1 MVPPAFRVN
10 SRSEF
15 RHHFAAQLAD
25 SDDELI
31 ADHVLVEL
39 DAAVPPWMDTGLSVH
54 AGDQITVLLCGRVF
68 LDEAADL
75 WLDPEL
81 QVWARVGGRG
91 PIVRGTRA
99 SHTFTSAHDGNVELG
114 NVNPAEWLDHDGAI
128 GVDPGLYGFMT
139 GGTTVAILR
148 WAPGVDPAE
157 ALERLGSESDV
168 EGILAGEAERLEER
182 AGTPPTGWEH
192 LWYLGPS
199 EVFAE
204 VEPGIIACDA
214 RNTFAIIC
222 HDAEMALTAETTLSW
237 AWKVDRLP
245 SVTAEDS
252 LPTHD
257 YLSIAVEFDDG
268 LDLTYQWSAGLEMES
283 SYRCPL
289 PHWSERET
297 HLVVRSGRS
306 ELGGWLSED
315 RNVYTD
321 RAAAIGGADPAR
333 ITRVWLI
340 AVSAFQHGIGSCSYS
355 GIRLANATAS
365 CTVL

>member
-1 MVPPAFRVN
+1 VVRPIFRVT
-10 SRSEF
+10 SRQEF
-15 RHHFAAQLAD
+15 RDHFTALLAD
-25 SDDELI
+25 IDHDVI

-39 DAAVPPWMDTGLSVH
+39 DAAAPPWMDTGLPVH
-54 AGDQITVLLCGRVF
+54 AGNQITVMLCGRVY

-81 QVWARVGGRG
+81 QVWSRVGGRG
-91 PIVRGTRA
+91 PIVRGSRA
-99 SHTFTSAHDGNVELG
+99 SNTFTSVHDGNVELG
-114 NVNPAEWLDHDGAI
+114 NVNPAEWLDHNGAI
-128 GVDPGLYGFMT
+128 GVDPGLYEFMS

-148 WAPGVDPAE
+148 WAPGVDPAL
-157 ALERLGSESDV
+157 ALAGLASQSDF
-168 EGILAGEAERLEER
+168 EGLLAGEAERLEER
-182 AGTPPTGWEH
+182 AGNPPNGWEH

-199 EVFAE
+199 EVFAD
-204 VEPGIIACDA
+204 VGPGIITCEAP
-214 RNTFAIIC
+214 NTFAIIC
-222 HDAEMALTAETTLSW
+222 HDAEMALTPDTTLSW

-245 SVTAEDS
+245 ADTAEDS

-268 LDLTYQWSAGLEMES
+268 LDLTYQWSALLDAEH

-306 ELGGWLSED
+306 ELGRWLREE
-315 RNVYTD
+315 RNVHAD
-321 RAAAIGGADPAR
+321 RAAAIGGSDPGR

-340 AVSAFQHGIGSCSYS
+340 AVSIFQHGVGSCSYS
-355 GIRLANATAS
+355 RIRLDNATTSRA
-365 CTVL
+365 VL

>member
-1 MVPPAFRVN
+1 MT
-10 SRSEF
+10 SRRQF
-15 RHHFAAQLAD
+15 RHHFAALLAD
-25 SDDELI
+25 PRHDAI
-31 ADHVLVEL
+31 ADHVIIEL
-39 DAAVPPWMDTGLSVH
+39 DASTPPWMDSGLSVH
-54 AGDQITVLLCGRVF
+54 AGDQVTVLLCGRVY

-99 SHTFTSAHDGNVELG
+99 SNTFTSAHDGNVELG
-114 NVNPAEWLDHDGAI
+114 NVNPGEWLDPDGAI
-128 GVDPGLYGFMT
+128 GVDPSLYGLMT

-148 WAPGVDPAE
+148 WAPGVDPAR
-157 ALERLGSESDV
+157 ALEQLSSEPDI
-168 EGILAGEAERLEER
+168 GGLLAGEVERLRDR
-182 AGTPPTGWEH
+182 AGNPPTGWEH

-204 VEPGIIACDA
+204 VEPGIITCDVE
-214 RNTFAIIC
+214 NTFAIIC
-222 HDAEMALTAETTLSW
+222 HDTEMALTPDTALSC

-245 SVTAEDS
+245 SATAEDS

-268 LDLTYQWSAGLEMES
+268 LDLTYQWSAGLEAGS

-289 PHWSERET
+289 PHWSDRET

-306 ELGGWLSED
+306 ELGRWLSEE

-321 RAAAIGGADPAR
+321 RAAAIGGADPGR

-340 AVSAFQHGIGSCSYS
+340 AVSAFQHG
-355 GIRLANATAS
+355 
-365 CTVL
+365 

>member
-1 MVPPAFRVN
+1 MVPPALRMT
-10 SRSEF
+10 SRQAF
-15 RHHFAAQLAD
+15 RHHFTALLAD
-25 SDDELI
+25 TPRDAI
-31 ADHVLVEL
+31 ADHVIVEL
-39 DAAVPPWMDTGLSVH
+39 DVSTPPWMDTGLSLH
-54 AGDQITVLLCGRVF
+54 AGDQITVLLCGRVY

-99 SHTFTSAHDGNVELG
+99 SNTFTSAHDGNVELG
-114 NVNPAEWLDHDGAI
+114 NVNPGEWLDHDGAI
-128 GVDPGLYGFMT
+128 GVDPGLYGFMA
-139 GGTTVAILR
+139 GGRTVAILR
-148 WAPGVDPAE
+148 WAPGVDPAP
-157 ALERLGSESDV
+157 ALERLGSDSDI
-168 EGILAGEAERLEER
+168 EGLLAGEAERLQER
-182 AGTPPTGWEH
+182 AGNPPKDWEH

-204 VEPGIIACDA
+204 VEPGVITCDA
-214 RNTFAIIC
+214 ENTFAIIC
-222 HDAEMALTAETTLSW
+222 REAEMALTPETTLSW

-245 SVTAEDS
+245 STADEDS

-297 HLVVRSGRS
+297 HLVVRSARS
-306 ELGGWLSED
+306 ELGAWLNEE

-321 RAAAIGGADPAR
+321 RAAAIGGADPGR
-333 ITRVWLI
+333 IIRVWLI
-340 AVSAFQHGIGSCSYS
+340 AVS
-355 GIRLANATAS
+355 
-365 CTVL
+365 

>member
-1 MVPPAFRVN
+1 M
-10 SRSEF
+10 SRQEF
-15 RHHFAAQLAD
+15 RDHFTALLAD
-25 SDDELI
+25 TDEDVI
-31 ADHVLVEL
+31 ADHVIVEL
-39 DAAVPPWMDTGLSVH
+39 DATTPPWADTGLSVH
-54 AGDQITVLLCGRVF
+54 AGDQVTVMVCGRVCF
-68 LDEAADL
+68 DEAADL

-99 SHTFTSAHDGNVELG
+99 SNTFTGARDGNVELG

-128 GVDPGLYGFMT
+128 GADTSVYALMT

-148 WAPGVDPAE
+148 WASGVDPAQE
-157 ALERLGSESDV
+157 LARLGSQSDF
-168 EGILAGEAERLEER
+168 EGLLAGEAERMGER
-182 AGTPPTGWEH
+182 AGAPPTGWEH

-204 VEPGIIACDA
+204 VEPGIITCDVE
-214 RNTFAIIC
+214 NTFAIIC
-222 HDAEMALTAETTLSW
+222 RDTEMALTPDTTLSW

-245 SVTAEDS
+245 SATAEDS

-268 LDLTYQWSAGLEMES
+268 LDLTYQWSADLEVES

-306 ELGGWLSED
+306 ELGGWLNEE
-315 RNVYTD
+315 RNVHAD
-321 RAAAIGGADPAR
+321 RRAAIGGADSGR
-333 ITRVWLI
+333 IARVWLI
-340 AVSAFQHGIGSCSYS
+340 AVSAFQHGIGRCSYS
-355 GIRLANATAS
+355 GIRLANATES
-365 CTVL
+365 RTVL